1 MSDKA
6 NTANGAQD
14 TQEAAPAEK
23 GIVLHGARGG
33 LLGVKAGM
41 TQLYTPEGDM
51 VPVTVIDLQP
61 TIVTQI
67 KTETKDGYNAVQVGM
82 QAKKA
87 NGTNRAERGHFK
99 KSGQPGFRF
108 VTEFR
113 VDSTDGILEGA
124 CLLPDFVK
132 EGELVDVAGVSKGKG
147 FQGGMKRYNMA
158 GGYKTHG
165 ASLSH
170 RSLGSIGNRADPG
183 KCFKNKKMPGQ
194 MGREN
199 VTIHNLRVISI
210 DSTQGVMLVRGSV
223 PGPKHGV
230 VVVRKAVKG

>member
-6 NTANGAQD
+6 STPNSPQE
-14 TQEAAPAEK
+14 TQGAAPANN
-23 GIVLHGARGG
+23 GVVLNGARAG

-41 TQLYTPEGDM
+41 TQLYTQEGDM

-61 TIVTQI
+61 TIVTQV
-67 KTETKDGYNAVQVGM
+67 KTGARDGYNAVQVGLR
-82 QAKKA
+82 AKKA
-87 NGTNRAERGHFK
+87 SGTNRAERGHYK
-99 KSGQPGFRF
+99 KSGQPGFYF

-113 VDSTDGILEGA
+113 VDSTDGIIEGA
-124 CLLPDFVK
+124 RLLPDFVK

-199 VTIHNLRVISI
+199 VTIHNLRVMSI
-210 DSTQGVMLVRGSV
+210 DSTYGVMLLRGSV

-230 VVVRKAVKG
+230 VVVRKAIKG